1 MNVTNKIAAF
11 LSVVFQPL
19 FMPFVAL
26 LFMLYLPS
34 NLNASLT
41 SEIKKEVVYLSLL
54 FTITLPLIMFVLFLK
69 FKWITDIHLTVR
81 KERIIPTF
89 ISLALFVTLYFLMKD
104 LEGMSNYFLLIYL
117 GSILGVLIANLV
129 TLFWKIS
136 IHGFGVF
143 GVVGSLLAVSI
154 VNQSNF
160 PLIGVICIVIA
171 VLVGISRLVLKRHT
185 PLQVILG
192 SLLGLVAPSLLLFF

>member
-1 MNVTNKIAAF
+1 MNLINKISTF

-34 NLNASLT
+34 KLNQLLVAEVKI
-41 SEIKKEVVYLSLL
+41 EIVFMSFL
-54 FTITLPLIMFVLFLK
+54 FTIVFPLIMFIVFLK
-69 FKWITDIHLTVR
+69 LKWITDIHLTVR
-81 KERIIPTF
+81 KERVIPTF
-89 ISLALFVTLYFLMKD
+89 ISLALFVVLYFLMKN
-104 LEGMSNYFLLIYL
+104 LEGLPNTFLLIYL
-117 GSILGVLIANLV
+117 GSIIGVLIANLV

-143 GVVGSLLAVSI
+143 GVVGSLLAISI
-154 VNQSNF
+154 VSNSNF
-160 PLIGVICIVIA
+160 PVIGLFCFVIA

-185 PLQVILG
+185 PMQVILG
-192 SLLGLVAPSLLLFF
+192 SLLGLISPSLLLF